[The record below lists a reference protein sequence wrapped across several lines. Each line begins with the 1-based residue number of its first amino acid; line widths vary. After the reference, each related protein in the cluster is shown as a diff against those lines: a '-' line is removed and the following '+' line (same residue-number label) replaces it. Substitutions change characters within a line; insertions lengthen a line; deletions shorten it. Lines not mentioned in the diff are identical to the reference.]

1 MTKKQLSQLHKNA
14 AKAMR
19 GAVEKVVE
27 EHRRTGIPL
36 AVWKN
41 GKVASIQ
48 AKNLKLSK

>member
-1 MTKKQLSQLHKNA
+1 MTKQQLRQLHKNA

-19 GAVEKVVE
+19 GAVEKVVQD
-27 EHRRTGIPL
+27 HQRTGIPL
-36 AVWKN
+36 AIWKN